1 MAVHEYHNFLFL
13 LPSLSSL
20 LNVALAAQL
29 LTAVQHIMS
38 CDYISRK
45 LLVKLSNNKNK
56 KTDV

>member
-29 LTAVQHIMS
+29 LTAVQRIMS
-38 CDYISRK
+38 CDYISCK

>member
-45 LLVKLSNNKNK
+45 LLV
-56 KTDV
+56 